1 MAAPR
6 PGYAARMDKET
17 GSGPGTSTS
26 GIGQRRAA
34 AQGQKNAGYED
45 RRAEILSAAA
55 GLFRTGG
62 YRGTSIGKIAEQVGA
77 DRASIY
83 YYFSSKEEVFDVL
96 VTDVVK
102 GNLTIA
108 EQIRNSP
115 APATHKLR
123 ELVVQL
129 MCSYAEHYPFLYVY
143 LQENMAHVDPKRK
156 AWASEMRRVNR
167 RYEGAVTDIIT
178 QGIEEGSIRAV
189 GEPWVLAYG
198 LMGMVSWT
206 HRWFNPNTAEVDAR
220 AVGESYAEVLLA
232 GLATGTV
239 AAPESLP
246 KT

>member
-1 MAAPR
+1 
-6 PGYAARMDKET
+6 MDKQPDS
-17 GSGPGTSTS
+17 GSVASAS
-26 GIGQRRAA
+26 GIGQRRAT

-45 RRAEILSAAA
+45 RRAQILHAAA

-62 YRGTSIGKIAEQVGA
+62 YRGTSIGKIAEKVGT

-102 GNLTIA
+102 GNLAIA
-108 EQIRNSP
+108 EQIRDSS
-115 APATHKLR
+115 ASATEKLR
-123 ELVVQL
+123 KLVVQL

-156 AWASEMRRVNR
+156 AWAAEMRRVNR
-167 RYEGAVTDIIT
+167 RYEGAVTDIIG
-178 QGIEEGSIRAV
+178 QGIDEGSIRAV

-206 HRWFNPNTAEVDAR
+206 HRWFNPHTAEVDAK
-220 AVGESYAEVLLA
+220 VIGESYAEVLLS
-232 GLATGTV
+232 GLATGVVPGPPAT
-239 AAPESLP
+239 AG
-246 KT
+246 

>member
-1 MAAPR
+1 MENEPVSRSAA
-6 PGYAARMDKET
+6 
-17 GSGPGTSTS
+17 STS
-26 GIGQRRAA
+26 GIGQRRAT

-45 RRAEILSAAA
+45 RRAEILVAAA
-55 GLFRTGG
+55 ALFRTGG
-62 YRGTSIGKIAEQVGA
+62 YRGTSIGKIAEKVGT

-102 GNLTIA
+102 GNLVIA
-108 EQIRNSP
+108 EQIRDSP
-115 APATHKLR
+115 TSATEKLR

-156 AWASEMRRVNR
+156 AWAAEMRQVNR
-167 RYEGAVTDIIT
+167 RYEGAVTDIIS
-178 QGIEEGSIRAV
+178 QGITEGSIKPV

-206 HRWFNPNTAEVDAR
+206 HRWFNPRTAEVDAK
-220 AVGESYAEVLLA
+220 AIGESYADVLLS
-232 GLATGTV
+232 GLTNGVVPSTSPPAT
-239 AAPESLP
+239 
-246 KT
+246 